1 MSNEFG
7 KMHFYRRFCFTKNEL
22 KLSEFPDDST
32 IHGWKVTPEL
42 LPPVV
47 SRLKDGC
54 ICQTEISI

>member
-1 MSNEFG
+1 
-7 KMHFYRRFCFTKNEL
+7 MHSYRRFCFTENQL

-32 IHGWKVTPEL
+32 IHGWKVRPEL